1 MGKLA
6 CAGGRAREEQSFCAA
21 ELQSNGLRLVSFEG
35 EGTEHVGCLVA
46 PSLARL
52 KSFHHSLARSLTT
65 TRLADERASFL
76 SSSPPCGSVPPHHNT
91 ASSVDPRGSRCQ
103 VGCRLSTRA
112 MGDPR
117 RSDISTCHKR
127 EAAASSPPK
136 TKGRCR
142 LLLTL
147 HSSAKLMVIGNTEHL
162 IVLPVTGSPLKTRS
176 EVAGWDNFK
185 HVKGMGKQNF
195 QLKAFR

>member
-6 CAGGRAREEQSFCAA
+6 CAGGRAREGQSFCAA
-21 ELQSNGLRLVSFEG
+21 ELQSDGLRLVSFEG

-65 TRLADERASFL
+65 TRPAEERASFL
-76 SSSPPCGSVPPHHNT
+76 SSSPPLRVAPSLPT
-91 ASSVDPRGSRCQ
+91 ITRL
-103 VGCRLSTRA
+103 RLSTPAVLAVKWVVVCLQERWA
-112 MGDPR
+112 IPAAQTFPPVTKGRPPPR
-117 RSDISTCHKR
+117 
-127 EAAASSPPK
+127 SSPPK

-162 IVLPVTGSPLKTRS
+162 IVLPVKGSLLKTRS
-176 EVAGWDNFK
+176 EHARLG
-185 HVKGMGKQNF
+185 QF
-195 QLKAFR
+195 QTRKRDG